1 MSITPKTYER
11 KPFTVQ
17 AIQVTPQNMREVAEW
32 CGGVIVPGERA
43 GKKQD
48 CIQVDVKNALNEKQK
63 YAFANDWVLK
73 GTNGKKVYT
82 SRAFNGC
89 FAEVQKLDP
98 TKQSEKEIWVQD
110 QLVQECEI
118 EGNTAA
124 VR

>member
-89 FAEVQKLDP
+89 FAEKLP
-98 TKQSEKEIWVQD
+98 V
-110 QLVQECEI
+110 
-118 EGNTAA
+118 TAA
-124 VR
+124 ELLQEELPIAQ